1 MAFDGFITKSI
12 ITELKNLV
20 INAKVNKIWQPN
32 KNDIILSLYN
42 SGINSSLLLS
52 ANPDNCRICLTQYQ
66 RPNPQN
72 ALNFCMLLRKYLTG
86 AKIIDISNMDLERT
100 VQIKFEC
107 YNEMNDLVVRKLYLE
122 IMSRQSNIVLTNQN
136 DVIIDSIKHF
146 DNSLPAHIFSF
157 APIIKTSFLKINNF
171 TEFLEIY
178 NKETDI
184 PNSLISKFTSL
195 FIGFSAPTVSKAL
208 EILNIDNYEYSNSDL
223 EKIFIYFK
231 NLLNS
236 IEENN
241 STKYNIENFDKDYTI
256 FYLDS
261 ENNKTK
267 INNFIDTFYYEKEE
281 LSTFTNYRNNLLK
294 VILSNLKKLYKK
306 LENINRKLD
315 SCNDMEKYKLYG
327 ELLTANLYKVNNNS
341 NLTEI
346 TVENYYDNNSPLT
359 IPLDNTIGV
368 QKNVEKFFKKYNKL
382 KNTLEIVSE
391 QKKEAEKEI
400 DYIESI
406 VFSLENANDL
416 EDISEIYEEVSE
428 TLNLKKKLVQ
438 SRTQNKKL
446 KLNAEHNFRIFDID
460 GFKVYVGKNNIQN
473 DYLTL
478 KFATKKDYWFHTQTV
493 HGSHVI
499 LKNPEDKEIPVEVL
513 YECAKLACK
522 YSKAANSS
530 NTPVDYCP
538 VKFVKKPSGAK
549 PGKVIY
555 TNYKTIY
562 VK

>member
-1 MAFDGFITKSI
+1 M
-12 ITELKNLV
+12 
-20 INAKVNKIWQPN
+20 
-32 KNDIILSLYN
+32 
-42 SGINSSLLLS
+42 
-52 ANPDNCRICLTQYQ
+52 
-66 RPNPQN
+66 
-72 ALNFCMLLRKYLTG
+72 
-86 AKIIDISNMDLERT
+86 
-100 VQIKFEC
+100 
-107 YNEMNDLVVRKLYLE
+107 
-122 IMSRQSNIVLTNQN
+122 
-136 DVIIDSIKHF
+136 
-146 DNSLPAHIFSF
+146 
-157 APIIKTSFLKINNF
+157 
-171 TEFLEIY
+171 
-178 NKETDI
+178 
-184 PNSLISKFTSL
+184 
-195 FIGFSAPTVSKAL
+195 
-208 EILNIDNYEYSNSDL
+208 
-223 EKIFIYFK
+223 
-231 NLLNS
+231 
-236 IEENN
+236 
-241 STKYNIENFDKDYTI
+241 
-256 FYLDS
+256 
-261 ENNKTK
+261 
-267 INNFIDTFYYEKEE
+267 
-281 LSTFTNYRNNLLK
+281 
-294 VILSNLKKLYKK
+294 KKLYKK

-391 QKKEAEKEI
+391 QKKDAEKEI

>member
-1 MAFDGFITKSI
+1 
-12 ITELKNLV
+12 
-20 INAKVNKIWQPN
+20 
-32 KNDIILSLYN
+32 
-42 SGINSSLLLS
+42 
-52 ANPDNCRICLTQYQ
+52 
-66 RPNPQN
+66 
-72 ALNFCMLLRKYLTG
+72 
-86 AKIIDISNMDLERT
+86 MDLERT

-157 APIIKTSFLKINNF
+157 APIMKTSFIKINSFN
-171 TEFLEIY
+171 EFLEIY
-178 NKETDI
+178 NNETDI

-195 FIGFSAPTVSKAL
+195 FIGFSSPTVSKAL
-208 EILNIDNYEYSNSDL
+208 EILNIDNYEYSNDDL
-223 EKIFIYFK
+223 EKLFNYFK

-241 STKYNIENFDKDYTI
+241 STKYSIEDFDKDYTI
-256 FYLDS
+256 FYIDS

-306 LENINRKLD
+306 LENINKKLD

-341 NLTEI
+341 NLKEI

-359 IPLDNTIGV
+359 IPLDNTVGV

-382 KNTLEIVSE
+382 KNTLEIVSK
-391 QKKEAEKEI
+391 QKKDAEKEI

-438 SRTQNKKL
+438 SHPQNKKL
-446 KLNAEHNFRIFDID
+446 KLNAEHNFRVFDIN
-460 GFKVYVGKNNIQN
+460 GFKVYVGKNNVQN

-478 KFATKKDYWFHTQTV
+478 KFASKKDYWFHTQTV

-499 LKNPEDKEIPVEVL
+499 LKNSEDKEIDSETL

-555 TNYKTIY
+555 TNYKTLY

>member
-12 ITELKNLV
+12 ITELKDLV

-32 KNDIILSLYN
+32 KTDIILSLYN
-42 SGINSSLLLS
+42 KGINSSLLLS
-52 ANPDNCRICLTQYQ
+52 ANPDNCRICLTSYQ

-107 YNEMNDLVVRKLYLE
+107 YNEMNDLVIRKLYLE

-146 DNSLPAHIFSF
+146 DNSLPANIFSF
-157 APIIKTSFLKINNF
+157 APILKTSFLKINNF

-281 LSTFTNYRNNLLK
+281 SSTFTNYRNNLLK

-359 IPLDNTIGV
+359 IPLDNTVGV

-438 SRTQNKKL
+438 SRPQNKKL

-499 LKNPEDKEIPVEVL
+499 LKNPEDKEISPEVL

-538 VKFVKKPSGAK
+538 VKFVKKPHGAK